1 MKHHLA
7 SSCPWHF
14 GSSEPKWSKE
24 QIRYR
29 EKLWSFELKLLA
41 RNYFFHPLPSTLSRT
56 LPRCWPTSG
65 WRWRVCRVLESD
77 DSYCLWRRLWDQ
89 EVPKQYGRKPWR
101 SGARK
106 EKGGSVLLEC
116 ALRRM
121 YLLFQR
127 YAYICIYIRVIYFG
141 TLHLKIGQPTPY
153 SLREK
158 RARFQSLFLE
168 EHGLQLEF
176 ITSHEAPNFW
186 YRGMWGGGG
195 RLPGESAGPKA
206 AAVPLSPAPGLR
218 PFAPNV
224 SVSWSA

>member
-1 MKHHLA
+1 MA
-7 SSCPWHF
+7 TPV
-14 GSSEPKWSKE
+14 GSGGTKAIWQKA
-24 QIRYR
+24 
-29 EKLWSFELKLLA
+29 L
-41 RNYFFHPLPSTLSRT
+41 TLRSAE
-56 LPRCWPTSG
+56 G
-65 WRWRVCRVLESD
+65 KRW
-77 DSYCLWRRLWDQ
+77 
-89 EVPKQYGRKPWR
+89 
-101 SGARK
+101 
-106 EKGGSVLLEC
+106 EC
-116 ALRRM
+116 ASWVCFAHNVPFVSKVCIYM
-121 YLLFQR
+121 YL
-127 YAYICIYIRVIYFG
+127 YIYIRVIYFG